1 MRGYRSVVGLTPVV
15 RACTAHEP
23 VDALRLLAGRGRL
36 SGEGGGEMCKEV
48 YLGAGHAQDRSE
60 LRRALGGVL
69 VSVLGTVDPVE

>member
-1 MRGYRSVVGLTPVV
+1 
-15 RACTAHEP
+15 
-23 VDALRLLAGRGRL
+23 
-36 SGEGGGEMCKEV
+36 MCKEV